1 MMRRFRKRKNTTIV
15 NLSEKELKAIE
26 KNFDPNLA
34 EKFMKKYNKQGMSP
48 YPIPF
53 TYRGGF
59 SINGKSSKDL
69 LLSHTNGL
77 IGKDNGN
84 MARLPTPNQRVLVFA
99 PSDNHIQVFCC
110 TVKKFTKDED
120 DVMLWK
126 DNGGK
131 VWSYN
136 YKVEINSDIKTYSY
150 KDFDKL
156 TSQRVKVLSTIFQ
169 PRNTGTRIEQVGKD
183 RNKIWWDIMRTHG
196 YFNKTDKI

>member
-1 MMRRFRKRKNTTIV
+1 MKRLRKRKNKTII
-15 NLSEKELKAIE
+15 NLSEKELQAYE
-26 KNFDPNLA
+26 KNLDPIVV
-34 EKFMKKYNKQGMSP
+34 ERYMKKYNNQGMSP

-69 LLSHTNGL
+69 LLSHANGL
-77 IGKDNGN
+77 IGKDNRN
-84 MARLPTPNQRVLVFA
+84 NARLPTPNQRVLVFA
-99 PSDNHIQVFCC
+99 PSDNHIQAFCC
-110 TVKKFTKDED
+110 TVKRFTREES

-136 YKVEINSDIKTYSY
+136 YEVEINSDIKTYSY
-150 KDFDKL
+150 KDFDNL
-156 TSQRVKVLSTIFQ
+156 TPQRVKVLSTIFQ

-183 RNKIWWDIMRTHG
+183 RNRIWWDIMRTHG
-196 YFNKTDKI
+196 YFSKTDII

>member
-1 MMRRFRKRKNTTIV
+1 MRRFRKRKNTTIV
-15 NLSEKELKAIE
+15 NLSDKEINAYN
-26 KNFDPNLA
+26 KNLDPKVVERN
-34 EKFMKKYNKQGMSP
+34 MKKYNSQGESP

-53 TYRGGF
+53 TYRGAF
-59 SINGKSSKDL
+59 SSDGLSSKDL
-69 LLSHTNGL
+69 VLSHSNAL

-84 MARLPTPNQRVLVFA
+84 QARLPTPNQRVLVFA
-99 PSDNHIQVFCC
+99 PSDSHIQVFCC

-150 KDFDKL
+150 KEFDKL
-156 TSQRVKVLSTIFQ
+156 TSQRTKVLSTIFQ

-183 RNKIWWDIMRTHG
+183 RNRIWWNIMKTHG
-196 YFNKTDKI
+196 YF